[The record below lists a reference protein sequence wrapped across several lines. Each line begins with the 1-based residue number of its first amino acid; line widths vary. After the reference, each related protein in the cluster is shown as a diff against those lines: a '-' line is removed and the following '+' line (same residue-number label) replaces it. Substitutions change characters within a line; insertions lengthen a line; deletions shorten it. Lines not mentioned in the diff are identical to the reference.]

1 MFTIGEGKDTGLSK
15 EIYKRRDVETLC
27 ETNFIDE
34 SLPGETY
41 ICS

>member
-1 MFTIGEGKDTGLSK
+1 MFSLGEGKDTGLSK
-15 EIYKRRDVETLC
+15 EIYKSYDAESLC
-27 ETNFIDE
+27 ETNFVDE